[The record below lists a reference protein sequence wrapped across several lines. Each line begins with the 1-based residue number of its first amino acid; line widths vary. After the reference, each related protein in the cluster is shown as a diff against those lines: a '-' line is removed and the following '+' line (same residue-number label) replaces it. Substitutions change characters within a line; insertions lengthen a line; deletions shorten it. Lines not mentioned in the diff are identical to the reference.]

1 MIFYHRPKKSIRKRI
16 YLEKDREKNT
26 EVTMNDKFFDLK
38 REKQDRMI
46 NAGLKVF
53 AKSGYR
59 HATTDDIVKEAG
71 ISKGLLFHYFTN
83 KVGVYVFLMDY
94 SVRFLLLELSRSVKK
109 DTTDFFELCKQME
122 FGKLQVLKNYPYIQA
137 FLDKAF
143 EEVCLEALEECE
155 EQKEVYRRK
164 IEEYY
169 IQVSDHEFKGGADL
183 EQMKSLVGY
192 IVKGITAENMNLDT
206 MQPENM
212 YHQVCEYI
220 EMLGRVY

>member
-1 MIFYHRPKKSIRKRI
+1 
-16 YLEKDREKNT
+16 
-26 EVTMNDKFFDLK
+26 MNEKFFDLK

-94 SVRFLLLELSRSVKK
+94 SVRFLLLELSRNVKK
-109 DTTDFFELCKQME
+109 DTTDFFDLCKQIE
-122 FGKLQVLKNYPYIQA
+122 NGKLQVLKNYPYMQA

-155 EQKEVYRRK
+155 EQKKAYQAK
-164 IEEYY
+164 LEEYY
-169 IQVSDHEFKGGADL
+169 AQTAQHNFKNNVTA
-183 EQMKSLVGY
+183 EQMQTLYRY
-192 IVKGITAENMNLDT
+192 IIKGITAEHMALDT
-206 MQPENM
+206 MQPEIM

-220 EMLGRVY
+220 EMMRRAY

>member
-1 MIFYHRPKKSIRKRI
+1 
-16 YLEKDREKNT
+16 
-26 EVTMNDKFFDLK
+26 MNEKFFDLK
-38 REKQDRMI
+38 RDKQDRII

-53 AKSGYR
+53 AKHGYR

-94 SVRFLLLELSRSVKK
+94 SVRFLLLELSRTVKS
-109 DTTDFFELCKQME
+109 DTKNYFELLKQME
-122 FGKLQVLKNYPYIQA
+122 SGKLAVLKNYPYMQA

-155 EQKEVYRRK
+155 EQKEVYRSK

-169 IQVSDHEFKGGADL
+169 KQVAEQKFKHHVTFDKMQTL
-183 EQMKSLVGY
+183 FGY
-192 IVKGITAENMNLDT
+192 IIKGITAENMALDT
-206 MQPENM
+206 MQPELM
-212 YHQVCEYI
+212 YIRSCEYI
-220 EMLGRVY
+220 DMMRGVYDEV

>member
-1 MIFYHRPKKSIRKRI
+1 
-16 YLEKDREKNT
+16 
-26 EVTMNDKFFDLK
+26 MNEKFFDLK

-94 SVRFLLLELSRSVKK
+94 SVRFLLLELSRNVKK
-109 DTTDFFELCKQME
+109 DTADFFELCKQIE
-122 FGKLQVLKNYPYIQA
+122 TGKLQVLKNYPYMQA

-155 EQKEVYRRK
+155 EQKKAYQTK
-164 IEEYY
+164 LEEYY
-169 IQVSDHEFKGGADL
+169 AQAAGHKFKNNVTA
-183 EQMKSLVGY
+183 EQMQALFKY
-192 IVKGITAENMNLDT
+192 IIKGITAENMALDT
-206 MQPENM
+206 KQPEIM

-220 EMLGRVY
+220 ELIRSVY

>member
-1 MIFYHRPKKSIRKRI
+1 
-16 YLEKDREKNT
+16 
-26 EVTMNDKFFDLK
+26 MNEKFFDLK

-53 AKSGYR
+53 AKNGYR

-83 KVGVYVFLMDY
+83 KVGAYVFLMDY
-94 SVRFLLLELSRSVKK
+94 SVRFMLLELSGSVKS
-109 DTTDFFELCKQME
+109 DTKDFFEICKQIE
-122 FGKLQVLKNYPYIQA
+122 FGKLQVLRNYPYMQA

-143 EEVCLEALEECE
+143 EESCQEALEECE
-155 EQKEVYRRK
+155 VQKEVYRSK
-164 IEEYY
+164 LEEYY
-169 IQVSDHEFKGGADL
+169 AQVSDYEFKNGTSL
-183 EQMKSLVGY
+183 LQMKTLMGY
-192 IVKGITAENMNLDT
+192 VVKGITAQNMAVDT

-220 EMLGRVY
+220 DMLGSIY

>member
-1 MIFYHRPKKSIRKRI
+1 
-16 YLEKDREKNT
+16 
-26 EVTMNDKFFDLK
+26 MNEKFFDLK

-53 AKSGYR
+53 AKYGYR

-94 SVRFLLLELSRSVKK
+94 SVRFLLLELSRTVKK
-109 DTTDFFELCKQME
+109 DTNDFFELYKQIE
-122 FGKLQVLKNYPYIQA
+122 NGKLQVLKNYPYMQA

-155 EQKEVYRRK
+155 EQKAAYESK
-164 IEEYY
+164 LEEYY
-169 IQVSDHEFKGGADL
+169 LQVSVCEFKNGITFK
-183 EQMKSLVGY
+183 QMREMFKY
-192 IVKGITAENMNLDT
+192 IIKGITAENVALDT
-206 MQPENM
+206 MQPEIM
-212 YHQVCEYI
+212 YHQVCGYI
-220 EMLGRVY
+220 DMMRGVC

>member
-1 MIFYHRPKKSIRKRI
+1 
-16 YLEKDREKNT
+16 
-26 EVTMNDKFFDLK
+26 MNEKFFDLK
-38 REKQDRMI
+38 RGKQDRII

-53 AKSGYR
+53 AKHGYR

-94 SVRFLLLELSRSVKK
+94 SVRFLLLEISRTVKT
-109 DTTDFFELCKQME
+109 DTKNYFELLKQME
-122 FGKLQVLKNYPYIQA
+122 SGKLAVLKNYPYMQA

-155 EQKEVYRRK
+155 EQKEVYLSK

-169 IQVSDHEFKGGADL
+169 KQVAEQKFKHHVTFDKMQTL
-183 EQMKSLVGY
+183 FGY
-192 IVKGITAENMNLDT
+192 IIKGITAENMALDT
-206 MQPENM
+206 MQPELM
-212 YHQVCEYI
+212 YIRSCEYI
-220 EMLGRVY
+220 DMIRGVYDEV

>member
-1 MIFYHRPKKSIRKRI
+1 
-16 YLEKDREKNT
+16 
-26 EVTMNDKFFDLK
+26 MNEKFFDLK

-94 SVRFLLLELSRSVKK
+94 SVRFLMLELSRNVKK
-109 DTTDFFELCKQME
+109 DTTDFFDVCRQIET
-122 FGKLQVLKNYPYIQA
+122 GKLQVLKMYPYMQA

-143 EEVCLEALEECE
+143 EEACLEALEESE
-155 EQKEVYRRK
+155 VQKEVYRSK
-164 IEEYY
+164 LEEYY
-169 IQVSDHEFKGGADL
+169 AQASGHKFKNQVTT
-183 EQMKSLVGY
+183 EQMRTLFRY
-192 IVKGITAENMNLDT
+192 ITKGITAENMALDT
-206 MQPENM
+206 MQPEIM
-212 YHQVCEYI
+212 YQQICEYI
-220 EMLGRVY
+220 EMMRGVY

>member
-1 MIFYHRPKKSIRKRI
+1 
-16 YLEKDREKNT
+16 
-26 EVTMNDKFFDLK
+26 MNEKFFDLK
-38 REKQDRMI
+38 RDKQDRII

-53 AKSGYR
+53 AKHGYR

-94 SVRFLLLELSRSVKK
+94 SVRFLLLELSRTVKT
-109 DTTDFFELCKQME
+109 DTKNYFELLKQME
-122 FGKLQVLKNYPYIQA
+122 SGKLAVLKNYPYMQA

-155 EQKEVYRRK
+155 EQKEVYRSK

-169 IQVSDHEFKGGADL
+169 KQVAEQKFKHHVTFDKMQTL
-183 EQMKSLVGY
+183 FGY
-192 IVKGITAENMNLDT
+192 IIKGITAENMALDT
-206 MQPENM
+206 MQPELM
-212 YHQVCEYI
+212 YIRSCEYI
-220 EMLGRVY
+220 DMMRGVYDEV

>member
-1 MIFYHRPKKSIRKRI
+1 
-16 YLEKDREKNT
+16 
-26 EVTMNDKFFDLK
+26 MNDKFFELK

-53 AKSGYR
+53 AKNGYR

-94 SVRFLLLELSRSVKK
+94 SVRFLLLELSRTVKK
-109 DTTDFFELCKQME
+109 DTTDFFELCKQIE
-122 FGKLQVLKNYPYIQA
+122 YGKLQVLKNYPYMQA

-143 EEVCLEALEECE
+143 EEICLEALEECE
-155 EQKEVYRRK
+155 EQKEVYKAK
-164 IEEYY
+164 IEEYFA
-169 IQVSDHEFKGGADL
+169 QVSDFDFKNGTDMV
-183 EQMKSLVGY
+183 QMKSLIGY
-192 IVKGITAENMNLDT
+192 IIKGITAENMNLDT

-220 EMLGRVY
+220 DMLGRIY

>member
-1 MIFYHRPKKSIRKRI
+1 
-16 YLEKDREKNT
+16 
-26 EVTMNDKFFDLK
+26 MNEKFFDLK

-94 SVRFLLLELSRSVKK
+94 SVRFLLLELSRFVKK
-109 DTTDFFELCKQME
+109 DTTDFFDLCTQME
-122 FGKLQVLKNYPYIQA
+122 NGKLQVLKNYPYMQA

-143 EEVCLEALEECE
+143 EEICLEALEECE
-155 EQKEVYRRK
+155 EQKQAYQGQ
-164 IEEYY
+164 IEQYFA
-169 IQVSDHEFKGGADL
+169 QANGHEFKNNVTVQ
-183 EQMKSLVGY
+183 QMQSLVRY
-192 IVKGITAENMNLDT
+192 IIKGITAENIAQDT
-206 MQPENM
+206 IQPEMM
-212 YHQVCEYI
+212 YHQICEYI
-220 EMLGRVY
+220 EMLRRVY